1 MLSTDGGNNY
11 STLLQRSVDFDRALE
26 LSPELYDARMQ
37 RAAFRRQ
44 AGDLQGAL
52 ADVRHALRDVPHAI
66 ADYRALAAGVLMV
79 VALLATLIPAR
90 AARQLADG
98 VVVAVPK
105 RGGLL
110 YAPLSD
116 EAAVGRLRRGV
127 RQLHASSGRLGVSA
141 ALYLF
146 KDGRWSVLQAAPAP

>member
-1 MLSTDGGNNY
+1 MNY
-11 STLLQRSVDFDRALE
+11 HFTNDPAWLE
-26 LSPELYDARMQ
+26 PYKAT
-37 RAAFRRQ
+37 
-44 AGDLQGAL
+44 
-52 ADVRHALRDVPHAI
+52 
-66 ADYRALAAGVLMV
+66 AAGH
-79 VALLATLIPAR
+79 P
-90 AARQLADG
+90 DG